1 MCVIHFPGTM
11 APKYLR
17 TSDLARLVGAHP
29 NTVRKYV
36 DWGLIP
42 PVERSPSGY
51 RMFTQQ
57 HLDCMR
63 LARLIYS
70 APYPGRGF
78 RALGTEVIQRAVVDD
93 WQGALEKAH
102 EHLALVQAELK
113 NAEAAA
119 DLLERWAQN
128 MAADSTNESPLS
140 IGEVSKLLG
149 VSIDV
154 IRNAERNG
162 LITVPRNSYNNYRL
176 FGKREIERLR
186 IIRMLTTAG
195 YSHMAILRMFLELD
209 RGNTRDLKKTLDTP
223 RPDEDI
229 FSAADRWLTTL
240 HAQETIA
247 RQVIELINEISA
259 SK

>member
-1 MCVIHFPGTM
+1 M
-11 APKYLR
+11 AEKFLH
-17 TSDLARLVGAHP
+17 TSELARLVGVHP

-42 PVERSPSGY
+42 PVERSSSGY
-51 RMFTQQ
+51 RLFTRR

-78 RALGTEVIQRAVVDD
+78 RALGNEVIQRAVIDD
-93 WQGALEKAH
+93 WQGALEKAQ
-102 EHLALVQAELK
+102 EHLELVQAELQS
-113 NAEAAA
+113 AEAAG
-119 DLLERWAQN
+119 DLLEHWAQN
-128 MAADSTNESPLS
+128 MAAGPGNESPLS
-140 IGEVSKLLG
+140 IREVSKLLG

-186 IIRMLTTAG
+186 IIRMLTKAG

-229 FSAADRWLTTL
+229 FTAADRWLTTL
-240 HAQETIA
+240 QAQEKMAWSVIA
-247 RQVIELINEISA
+247 LLKELIQGQNIPV
-259 SK
+259 

>member
-1 MCVIHFPGTM
+1 M
-11 APKYLR
+11 R
-17 TSDLARLVGAHP
+17 TSDMARLVGVHP

-42 PVERSPSGY
+42 PVERTPSGY
-51 RMFTQQ
+51 RLFTQK

-63 LARLIYS
+63 LARLVYS

-93 WQGALEKAH
+93 WQGALEKAQ

-128 MAADSTNESPLS
+128 MAADSANESPLS

-186 IIRMLTTAG
+186 IIRMLTRAG
-195 YSHMAILRMFLELD
+195 YSHMSILRMFLELD
-209 RGNTRDLKKTLDTP
+209 RGNTRDLKKALDTP

-229 FSAADRWLTTL
+229 FSATDRWLTTL
-240 HAQETIA
+240 HAQETMA
-247 RQVIELINEISA
+247 RQVIELINEITS

>member
-1 MCVIHFPGTM
+1 M
-11 APKYLR
+11 
-17 TSDLARLVGAHP
+17 ARLVGVHP

-36 DWGLIP
+36 EWGLIP
-42 PVERSPSGY
+42 PVERTPSGY
-51 RMFTQQ
+51 RLFTQQ

-63 LARLIYS
+63 LARLVYS

-78 RALGTEVIQRAVVDD
+78 RALGTEIIQRAVVDD
-93 WQGALEKAH
+93 WQGALEKAQ

-128 MAADSTNESPLS
+128 MAADSANESPLS

-186 IIRMLTTAG
+186 IIRMLTRAG
-195 YSHMAILRMFLELD
+195 YSHMSILRMFLELD

-240 HAQETIA
+240 RAQETMA
-247 RQVIELINEISA
+247 RQVIELINEITA

>member
-1 MCVIHFPGTM
+1 MTR
-11 APKYLR
+11 KYLR
-17 TSDLARLVGAHP
+17 TSDLARAVGVHP
-29 NTVRKYV
+29 NTVRKYA

-42 PVERSPSGY
+42 PVERTSTGY
-51 RMFTQQ
+51 RLFTQQ
-57 HLDCMR
+57 HLDCLR
-63 LARLIYS
+63 LARLIYA

-78 RALGTEVIQRAVVDD
+78 RALGSEIIQRAVVDD
-93 WQGALEKAH
+93 WQSALEKAH

-113 NAEAAA
+113 NADDAAN
-119 DLLERWAQN
+119 LLEHWAQN
-128 MAADSTNESPLS
+128 MAADPSDETPIS
-140 IGEVSKLLG
+140 IREASKILG

-186 IIRMLTTAG
+186 IIRMLSRAG

-229 FSAADRWLTTL
+229 FTAADRWLTTL
-240 HAQETIA
+240 HAQEQMA
-247 RQVIELINEISA
+247 RQVIELIEEMIA
-259 SK
+259 SQ